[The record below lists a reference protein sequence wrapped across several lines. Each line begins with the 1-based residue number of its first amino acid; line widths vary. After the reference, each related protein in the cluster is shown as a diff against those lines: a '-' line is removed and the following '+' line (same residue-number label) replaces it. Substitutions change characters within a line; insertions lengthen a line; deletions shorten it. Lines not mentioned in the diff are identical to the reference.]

1 MTEDEY
7 RTLEE
12 LDGQN
17 WGEPETAP
25 TPMVARCLR
34 MRRTPLYLLS
44 QSDLRLLISQK
55 IGLKYIVPKAMELI
69 SKDAMIQT
77 EYYPGDL
84 LCALFAIDKEYWSQK
99 TEELKWLMS
108 VARSVANQYG
118 KIIGDCEGFLAA
130 HRNKLN

>member
-34 MRRTPLYLLS
+34 LRRTPLHLLR
-44 QSDLRLLISQK
+44 QSDLRLLIGQK
-55 IGLKYIVPKAMELI
+55 IGLKYVVPKAMAII
-69 SKDAMIQT
+69 SKDALIET
-77 EYYPGDL
+77 EHFPGDL
-84 LCALFAIDKEYWSQK
+84 LCALLKIDSDYWSQK

-108 VARSVANQYG
+108 VAQSVANQYG
-118 KIIGDCEGFLAA
+118 KIVGDCESFLAA
-130 HRNKLN
+130 HRSKLN